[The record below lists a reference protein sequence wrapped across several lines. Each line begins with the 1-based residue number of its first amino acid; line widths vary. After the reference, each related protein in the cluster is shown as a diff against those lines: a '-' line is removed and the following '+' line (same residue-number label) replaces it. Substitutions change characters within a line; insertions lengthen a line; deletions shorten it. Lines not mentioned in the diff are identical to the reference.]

1 MTASVNMDDEL
12 DFDHGVIGKIRWV
25 GTLRGDPIGENNA
38 STSETRVR
46 PAHRSRC
53 SGQAIPDAS
62 PHPPTVLPASRMWTS
77 RRAFVLDQGQ
87 TPHCVGFAWAG
98 FLEAAPHMH
107 QLTNADGD
115 RFYSLAQ
122 QNDEWE
128 GENYDGTS
136 TRGGAKALQSLGL
149 IEGEYV
155 WAQTEDDVWKFVLT
169 RGPVVAGTTW
179 LTGFMAT
186 DSKGYLNLTGGRRV
200 DTTGSSSE
208 PATPDKRTGC
218 RTPGVR
224 AGERRAEPGCAGR
237 TSRRYWNRWAAI
249 AAPRLR

>member
-1 MTASVNMDDEL
+1 MPA
-12 DFDHGVIGKIRWV
+12 
-25 GTLRGDPIGENNA
+25 P
-38 STSETRVR
+38 VR
-46 PAHRSRC
+46 PGFGRLIA
-53 SGQAIPDAS
+53 PDARDKQY
-62 PHPPTVLPASRMWTS
+62 PMRALTRRAVLPASRMWTS

-107 QLTNADGD
+107 QLTNEDAHG
-115 RFYSLAQ
+115 FYRLAQ

-186 DSKGYLNLTGGRRV
+186 DSKGYLNLTGGEEGGHDWLIIGASNSRQAYRMQNSW
-200 DTTGSSSE
+200 GE
-208 PATPDKRTGC
+208 GWGEKG
-218 RTPGVR
+218 R
-224 AGERRAEPGCAGR
+224 AWVRRADFKTLLESLGGDCCSAIEVAK
-237 TSRRYWNRWAAI
+237 AA
-249 AAPRLR
+249 